1 VPLKRVKPKKTKRPQ
16 RRGINKKTAFLA
28 AFRVCADLTASAAAC
43 GINRS
48 MHYDW
53 LEEPNGKYAAA
64 FAAAKVQAVQSLL
77 DSAVNRAMVGLFEPN
92 TYQGQWVYPQEQYV
106 FQPAVEAAE
115 AVTALDWK
123 DEGGPRA
130 ASEAVT
136 AVPEERRW
144 RDVPGAPPLGV
155 WKRSEMLHSQLLR
168 AWIPEFRTSTTEV
181 TGAAGGPI
189 ENALTVTFVKARDG
203 RPAE

>member
-1 VPLKRVKPKKTKRPQ
+1 
-16 RRGINKKTAFLA
+16 
-28 AFRVCADLTASAAAC
+28 
-43 GINRS
+43 

-53 LEEPNGKYAAA
+53 LAEPNGKYAAA

-77 DSAVNRAMVGLFEPN
+77 DSAVHRAMVGIYDPLV
-92 TYQGQWVYPQEQYV
+92 YQGNFTYPQEEYV
-106 FQPAVEAAE
+106 FEAGIAAVE

-123 DEGGPRA
+123 EEGGPRA
-130 ASEAVT
+130 AVAAVA
-136 AVPEERRW
+136 AVPEQRRW
-144 RDVPGAPPLGV
+144 RNVPGAGPIGV
-155 WKRSEMLHSQLLR
+155 YKRSEMLHAQLLR

-181 TGAAGGPI
+181 TGKDGGPV